1 MSAALQRDP
10 GPPQSQ
16 AELLSRAQAL
26 AGLTVGQLAARMHAS
41 LEGGPLRTKG
51 RIGELIER
59 ALGATAGN
67 LDQPDFPQLGIELK
81 TIPMD
86 ELGRVRESTFV
97 STIDLHAMASA
108 AWESSRVRR
117 KLARVL
123 WVPIQAAGELALS
136 QRQIGRALL
145 WQLDAE
151 NEALLRADWQMLA
164 GRIAVGGIEEISA
177 HLGEALQIRPKA
189 ANAAV
194 KVEIHGPDGEFLQTG
209 PRGFYLRARFTES
222 LLWRLSD
229 ESVV

>member
-1 MSAALQRDP
+1 
-10 GPPQSQ
+10 
-16 AELLSRAQAL
+16 
-26 AGLTVGQLAARMHAS
+26 
-41 LEGGPLRTKG
+41 LRTKG
-51 RIGELIER
+51 RIGELVER
-59 ALGATAGN
+59 ALGASAGN

-97 STIDLHAMASA
+97 STIDLQALPNTEWA
-108 AWESSRVRR
+108 SSRVRR

-123 WVPIQAAGELALS
+123 WVPVQAAGELALG
-136 QRQIGRALL
+136 QRQIGRAHL
-145 WQLDAE
+145 WEMTDE
-151 NEALLRADWQMLA
+151 EEALLKADWQQLA

-189 ANAAV
+189 ANASV
-194 KVEIHGPDGEFLQTG
+194 QVEVHGPEGEFLKTG

-229 ESVV
+229 ESG